1 MEILKNVNQML
12 QGVKN
17 CKIFLKVGRKK
28 KKKKK
33 RSEEP
38 PPYLPSHFLIS
49 FAVFFLKKK
58 KKYYYCFFFFF
69 FFKKRKYKKKGQY
82 YTPNNL
88 QFTLFNM
95 SIAITNQHSLR
106 IVTLY
111 VTTLLQIKLEQS
123 VKYTPEKDLFC
134 TKFLTIWLKIDIYHF
149 FHIFVRDFVMPKN
162 ARTSHLVNSTIIFS
176 FSQKTNLQMQK
187 LCNYQNFI
195 IKCTPF
201 CRKKIQAMVC
211 TF

>member
-69 FFKKRKYKKKGQY
+69 FFNFLYIIIIIIITSFIILPYKFLYCIYSHLTSPFFLYRSLTIHLTYKKNFTIFNPLQPFIYIFQY
-82 YTPNNL
+82 FHLN
-88 QFTLFNM
+88 QKFTLA
-95 SIAITNQHSLR
+95 SYS
-106 IVTLY
+106 IVTHQMY
-111 VTTLLQIKLEQS
+111 GQKLFQ
-123 VKYTPEKDLFC
+123 YRQNNYFC
-134 TKFLTIWLKIDIYHF
+134 Y
-149 FHIFVRDFVMPKN
+149 
-162 ARTSHLVNSTIIFS
+162 IFS
-176 FSQKTNLQMQK
+176 NQTVKHIITLY
-187 LCNYQNFI
+187 CNYYKRLLAELHF
-195 IKCTPF
+195 
-201 CRKKIQAMVC
+201 
-211 TF
+211 